1 MSTTVDEFLTLYTA
15 KDLHTP
21 VAQKVAQAQMQVGKG
36 LVDTTRLRQNAEKV
50 LAQETKALER
60 SLKLQQQVAKTSR
73 EESNERAAAARAV
86 TAEVR
91 ARDALT
97 RSLEKEARATHQV
110 SAARKFAQG
119 FGSTRL
125 NFGAASPLV
134 SSFTRG
140 GLAGGAGAL
149 SATALGGLMSGGSAL
164 MGSLGNMLQGGVQG
178 GLGMLGDLA
187 TRAQEAALSASSR
200 QGRLTAILRDSQMA
214 AQVLKTVQAV
224 AAPSTA
230 TTKQLADAATTL
242 EAFGVN
248 SLRTIPIIGK
258 LATAMGAGEEQMQM
272 YARAVGQ
279 LGTGNMIDADVMAAM
294 GLQRRDFA
302 QQGIKFDGNGKLLST
317 AEQALTALER
327 IVNDRFGNIFE
338 QMANTPEAKRASL
351 EDAGE
356 RALAIIGDGMLRT
369 GGPLGDAL
377 TKSLNAAVDS
387 GALAEVTNKITK
399 ALMGGLGGDASDPI
413 MRIMANTLSVINNL
427 PEAIGRA
434 YKFLDSLFST
444 IFENISIAGKF
455 AYDTLAAIWRLIG
468 GPSAVQSLLGTSPGQ
483 GDVRAYDAKQSQDD
497 KETPMSRMLYGR
509 KGVVRGGLVG
519 DGDLK
524 ALWGFVD
531 RTMSRTPGVA
541 LAKLLGPAAANFLG
555 SQFGAGDKGLIPDL
569 PALPRFKSLPKFG
582 DSQFGAPVD
591 LMKDSD
597 RFYAL
602 LTKAAKAGT
611 PGIPDATGQG
621 FLRRAME
628 DGSVLDSIKQ
638 ATERTAKN
646 TEGLDLREA
655 IFGGG
660 AKARRGISFADVM
673 GSPSRGGGS
682 VTVKADKAA
691 DKIREAM
698 IDVVEEIMPDLLDV
712 VTRKMAFQ

>member
-1 MSTTVDEFLTLYTA
+1 MATTVDEFLTLYTA

-21 VAQKVAQAQMQVGKG
+21 VANRVAQAQMQVGRG

-86 TAEVR
+86 TAETR

-97 RSLEKEARATHQV
+97 RSLEREARATHQV

-149 SATALGGLMSGGSAL
+149 TATALGGLMSGGSAL
-164 MGSLGNMLQGGVQG
+164 MSGLGNMLQNGVQG

-187 TRAQEAALSASSR
+187 VRAQEAAMGASSR
-200 QGRLTAILRDSQMA
+200 QGRLTAILKDSQMA
-214 AQVLKTVQAV
+214 AQVLKTVQAT

-230 TTKQLADAATTL
+230 TTKQLAEAATTL

-248 SLRTIPIIGK
+248 ANRTIPLIGK

-272 YARAVGQ
+272 YARAIGQ

-302 QQGIKFDGNGKLLST
+302 QQGIQFDGNGKLLST

-369 GGPLGDAL
+369 QGPLVDAL

-387 GALAEVTNKITK
+387 GALAEVTSKITK
-399 ALMGGLGGDASDPI
+399 ALMGGLGGDASNPI
-413 MRIMANTLSVINNL
+413 MRIMANTLSVVNNL
-427 PEAIGRA
+427 PEAIGRTF
-434 YKFLDSLFST
+434 KFLDSLFST
-444 IFENISIAGKF
+444 IFENISVAGKF
-455 AYDTLAAIWRLIG
+455 AYDTIAAIWKIIGAPAPTPAQGASG
-468 GPSAVQSLLGTSPGQ
+468 GPSSGGGGFLDKLLTGH
-483 GDVRAYDAKQSQDD
+483 
-497 KETPMSRMLYGR
+497 
-509 KGVVRGGLVG
+509 KGVARGGLLG
-519 DGDLK
+519 DFDAKGIWD
-524 ALWGFVD
+524 FVQK
-531 RTMSRTPGVA
+531 MMGYTPGVM
-541 LAKLLGPAAANFLG
+541 AANGISSFAK
-555 SQFGAGDKGLIPDL
+555 SQFGMQGGLIPGL
-569 PALPRFKSLPKFG
+569 PALPQFKSLPSFNDPRFG
-582 DSQFGAPVD
+582 TGVD

-597 RFYAL
+597 RFYAM
-602 LTKAAKAGT
+602 LTKAAQAGT
-611 PGIPDATGQG
+611 PGIPDATGQK
-621 FLRRAME
+621 FLRRPMD
-628 DGSVLDSIKQ
+628 DGSVLDSIKK

-646 TEGLDLREA
+646 TDGLDLREA

-673 GSPSRGGGS
+673 GGPSRGGGS

-691 DKIREAM
+691 DKIREALY
-698 IDVVEEIMPDLLDV
+698 DVIEETLPDLLDV